1 MEILYRYRDYLST
14 YSITTQ
20 KTYLECVNL
29 YLNYLKE
36 VYGKVNVIIIC
47 NVTEADI
54 FNYLAYMEGLSKN
67 SKKIRIYALK
77 NFYSYLK
84 IRQDLFEDIKL
95 YNYGKKV
102 PYSLT
107 SSQCKQLIN
116 YYHDKRNR
124 LIIYLFLTTGIR
136 LNELAE
142 IIIDNV
148 DFVNKSIK
156 IMCKGR
162 VERVVLINDK
172 CRDMIQD
179 YATEGKLFKIGK
191 AQIRNI
197 VENAMKSLGY
207 KGTPH
212 TLRHSFASIMYQ
224 ETHDIR
230 LVQELLGHKSILSTQ
245 IYTHINSEQVKNA
258 VESNPLANYGGIK
271 WKLIY

>member
-1 MEILYRYRDYLST
+1 MEILYRYQDYLSM
-14 YSITTQ
+14 YSIATQ

-36 VYGKVNVIIIC
+36 TYGKVNVIIIC
-47 NVTEADI
+47 NVTQADI

-67 SKKIRIYALK
+67 SKKIRIYAIK
-77 NFYSYLK
+77 NFYSFLR

-95 YNYGKKV
+95 YNTGKKM
-102 PYSLT
+102 PYSLS
-107 SSQCKQLIN
+107 SSQCKRLIN
-116 YYHDKRNR
+116 YYHDKRNK

-142 IIIDNV
+142 IIVDNV
-148 DFVNKSIK
+148 DLVNKSIK

-172 CRDMIQD
+172 CRDMIRD

-191 AQIRNI
+191 DQIRN
-197 VENAMKSLGY
+197 VVKNAIKGIGL

-224 ETHDIR
+224 ETKDIR

-245 IYTHINSEQVKNA
+245 IYTHINNEQVKNA
-258 VESNPLANYGGIK
+258 VESNPLANYGGNI

>member
-1 MEILYRYRDYLST
+1 MLNRYRDYLSM
-14 YSITTQ
+14 YSIATQ
-20 KTYLECVNL
+20 RTYLECVNL

-36 VYGKVNVIIIC
+36 VYGKVNVIIVC
-47 NVTEADI
+47 NVTQADI
-54 FNYLAYMEGLSKN
+54 FNYLAYMDRLSKN
-67 SKKIRIYALK
+67 SKKIRIYAIK
-77 NFYSYLK
+77 NFYSFLR

-95 YNYGKKV
+95 YDKSRKV
-102 PYSLT
+102 PHSLS
-107 SSQCKQLIN
+107 SSQCKRLMN
-116 YYHDKRNR
+116 YYTDKRNR

-142 IIIDNV
+142 IIVDNV

-162 VERVVLINDK
+162 VERVVLINER
-172 CRDMIQD
+172 CRDMIRD

-197 VENAMKSLGY
+197 VENAMKKLGL

-258 VESNPLANYGGIK
+258 VESNPLANYGGNL